1 MMAENEDMVDKL
13 VGHRV
18 DVLRAS
24 QETQDRIILLLLFL
38 GARLGALVSDADL
51 AGAGYVRA
59 APKAREGL
67 IQRLYAAASVTYA
80 TIRGLLKRD
89 TGTLAGVEGK
99 FASDLVG
106 AKEPGRSDV
115 NGYLAGVLVHG
126 APLADW
132 WAKQLSD
139 VQHRIATEIRLGVAA
154 REGNDKL
161 ATRLRGTST
170 GSTVRLP
177 DADGQRRSVMGYS
190 GGVLA
195 GAGQNAGA
203 LVQGAFWATA
213 HAVDAGVWLDTPKVR
228 GRQWVAVLDTR
239 TTPGCRALHGACWD
253 FQGKLL
259 PDSPVR
265 LKFPG
270 PPPRHWNCR
279 STLAPL
285 FAGTPAASFTY
296 DDWLRRQ
303 SEAVQREALGVLK
316 WKLWRD
322 GKVSLAGLVDQSGNP
337 LTLDALRRKVGL

>member
-1 MMAENEDMVDKL
+1 MTENDDMVDAL

-18 DVLRAS
+18 DVLRAA
-24 QETQDRIILLLLFL
+24 QATQDRIILLLLFL
-38 GARLGALVSDADL
+38 GARMAALVSDADL
-51 AGAGYVRA
+51 AGSKYARP

-67 IQRLYAAASVTYA
+67 IVRLGALAGATYA
-80 TIRGLLKRD
+80 TVRGLLKRD
-89 TGTLAGVEGK
+89 MASLAEVEGK
-99 FASDLVG
+99 FASTLVG
-106 AKEPGRSDV
+106 AKEPGRGDL

-132 WAKQLSD
+132 WAKQQRDL
-139 VQHRIATEIRLGVAA
+139 QHRMATEIRLGVAA

-161 ATRLRGTST
+161 AARLRGTST
-170 GSTVRLP
+170 GATVRLP
-177 DADGQRRSVMGYS
+177 DADGVRRSVMGYS

-195 GAGQNAGA
+195 WAGQNAGA

-213 HAVDAGVWLDTPKVR
+213 HAVDAGVWLDAPKVR

-239 TTPGCRALHGACWD
+239 TTAGCRALSGACWD

-285 FAGTPAASFTY
+285 FAGTPAARFTY

-303 SEAVQREALGVLK
+303 PEAVQREALGVLK

-322 GKVSLAGLVDQSGNP
+322 GTISLAGLVDQSGNP